1 MEQLA
6 ALTQRVVKEK
16 RERDLKL
23 ELEQKGYISPRGP
36 LTKKAML
43 QFIEANERFF
53 WRVSWP
59 DPMPN
64 KYSKKQ
70 EIINFLL
77 KVQFYIPELLPRV

>member
-16 RERDLKL
+16 REYDLKL
-23 ELEQKGYISPRGP
+23 ELEQKGYISPGRP

-43 QFIEANERFF
+43 QFIEANESFF
-53 WRVSWP
+53 WRASWP
-59 DPMPN
+59 DPVPN

-70 EIINFLL
+70 DIINFLL
-77 KVQFYIPELLPRV
+77 KVQFFIPELI